1 VSFISRTKH
10 RQTAYGWNPPPLPM
24 DSHTVYDQP
33 QDVVSAT
40 ECTGLTQQP
49 VINVL
54 EAQELSNLCAIH
66 QLKPQGNVGK
76 GNPNN
81 DPSEV
86 AFHRGPGDPPT
97 HQRLP
102 IEEK

>member
-1 VSFISRTKH
+1 MSRSKH
-10 RQTAYGWNPPPLPM
+10 RQGVYQWNPPPLGKNT
-24 DSHTVYDQP
+24 HTVYDQP

-54 EAQELSNLCAIH
+54 EAQDYSDLYAIH

-86 AFHRGPGDPPT
+86 AFHRGPDDPPT

-102 IEEK
+102 QEKE